1 MLNHFLTFVAG
12 KSDCGWLNS
21 YDWHC
26 QSGGQKVVDVI
37 VWSLIGSVPLFIVW
51 AAVTGAKQAAR
62 LKDPNSSEARAAA
75 KAAYLQSLNEKETQL
90 KILETYESLVD
101 ETTDTSFLAGPDEQ
115 IILIMTGVSLVE
127 TRRMGSSFKGGSA
140 GVSYRLTKRVSVR
153 SGSFQ
158 GQSIPGA
165 EVPTIVDIGQF
176 VVTTERAVFTGPKQ
190 SREFE
195 FSKLLSVSRQVIG
208 KGHSVLYLP
217 VSNRKT
223 VSGVGTG
230 EGSLDTISARL
241 NIAIGLKRGSKEA
254 MIQGLRTE
262 IENLKKNPPRELTS
276 SQNEPVA
283 STTESKTLN

>member
-1 MLNHFLTFVAG
+1 M
-12 KSDCGWLNS
+12 
-21 YDWHC
+21 
-26 QSGGQKVVDVI
+26 VV
-37 VWSLIGSVPLFIVW
+37 IGSVIGAVALFIIW
-51 AAVTGAKQAAR
+51 AVIGSMNYAIKLQ
-62 LKDPNSSEARAAA
+62 DPNSPESKLKA
-75 KAAYLQSLNEKETQL
+75 KSIYSRLLGDKEMQL

-190 SREFE
+190 SREFD

-230 EGSLDTISARL
+230 EGSLDIISARL

-254 MIQGLRTE
+254 MIQGLRSE

-276 SQNEPVA
+276 SQNEPAA